1 MGVDNT
7 IATTEIEIAG
17 SEIEYRVV
25 ESADATQP
33 RIDVDIHD
41 VKVVVPEDAAV
52 DPHEFIRENTD
63 WLARKVRKYD
73 EYRER
78 APDRTFEAGEMF
90 PYQGDERVLRIRDVD
105 EPEITDEEIVLA
117 THAVEESS
125 IQDELEALFRE
136 QARGLFEEVAA
147 KYADEMGV
155 EYEGLAVRNQ
165 RTRWGSCSPK
175 QNLSFNWR
183 LIMAPPEIAEYV
195 VVHELAHLREQNHT
209 NRFWRIVQEQLPDYR
224 ERANWLEEHSVD
236 LIFSEE
242 DL

>member
-1 MGVDNT
+1 MGVGNT
-7 IATTEIEIAG
+7 RATAEIEIAG
-17 SEIEYRVV
+17 EQIEYRVV

-33 RIDVDIHD
+33 RIDVDIHE
-41 VKVVVPEDAAV
+41 VKVVIPEDGAV
-52 DPHEFIRENTD
+52 DPHEFVRENTD
-63 WLARKVRKYD
+63 WLARKWRKYD
-73 EYRER
+73 EYRDR
-78 APDRTFEAGEMF
+78 APDRTFEPGETF
-90 PYQGDERVLRIRDVD
+90 PYQGDDHTLRVRDVD
-105 EPEITDEEIVLA
+105 EHEITDEEIVLA
-117 THAVEESS
+117 KYAVEESS

-136 QARGLFEEVAA
+136 QARTLFEEVAA
-147 KYADEMGV
+147 EHADEMGV

-209 NRFWRIVQEQLPDYR
+209 NRFWRIVREQLPDYR

-236 LIFSEE
+236 LIFTE
-242 DL
+242 DDL

>member
-1 MGVDNT
+1 MPP
-7 IATTEIEIAG
+7 TTSEIEYDE
-17 SEIEYRVV
+17 SQIEYRVV

-33 RIDVDIHD
+33 RIDVDIHE
-41 VKVVVPEDAAV
+41 VKVVVPADDAV
-52 DPHEFIRENTD
+52 DPHEFVRKNTD
-63 WLARKVRKYD
+63 WIARKWRKYD

-78 APDRTFEAGEMF
+78 APDRTFEEGETF
-90 PYQGDERVLRIRDVD
+90 PYQGEEHVLRVRDVT
-105 EPEITDEEIVLA
+105 EHEISDGEIILA
-117 THAVEESS
+117 KHAVEESS
-125 IQDELEALFRE
+125 IRDVLEALFRD
-136 QARGLFEEVAA
+136 QARTLFEELVADH
-147 KYADEMGV
+147 ADEMSV

-209 NRFWRIVQEQLPDYR
+209 KRFWRIVREQLPDYR
-224 ERANWLEEHSVD
+224 ERANWLEEHSVE
-236 LIFSEE
+236 LIFTEE

>member
-1 MGVDNT
+1 MGVGNT
-7 IATTEIEIAG
+7 TVTAEIEIAG
-17 SEIEYRVV
+17 EQIEYRVA

-33 RIDVDIHD
+33 RIDVDIQE
-41 VKVVVPEDAAV
+41 VKVVVPADGAV
-52 DPHEFIRENTD
+52 DPHAFVQENSD
-63 WLARKVRKYD
+63 WIARKWRKYD
-73 EYRER
+73 EYRKR
-78 APDRTFEAGEMF
+78 APDRTFDPGETF
-90 PYQGDERVLRIRDVD
+90 PYQGDDRILRIRDVD
-105 EPEITDEEIVLA
+105 EHEITDEEIVLA
-117 THAVEESS
+117 NHAVEESS

-136 QARGLFEEVAA
+136 QARGRFEEVAA
-147 KYADEMGV
+147 EYADEMGV

-209 NRFWRIVQEQLPDYR
+209 NQFWRIVREQLPDYR
-224 ERANWLEEHSVD
+224 ERANWLEEHSVE
-236 LIFSEE
+236 LIFTKD